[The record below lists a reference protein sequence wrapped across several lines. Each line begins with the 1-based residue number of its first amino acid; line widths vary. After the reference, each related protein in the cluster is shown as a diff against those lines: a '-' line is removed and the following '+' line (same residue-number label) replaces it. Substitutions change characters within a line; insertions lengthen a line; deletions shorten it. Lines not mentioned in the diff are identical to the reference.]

1 MGRPFGLLRAG
12 FPFHK
17 TLGMRRLTNFPI
29 DLAIGQEDRLY
40 ILCRS
45 EGTALIRRYSTE
57 DKDLGNFGSYGSD
70 PGQMTWPV
78 TILADGDENL
88 YLTDESLHRVTIL
101 DKEGELLDSW
111 GEEGSG
117 AGQLNGPTGM
127 DFDAEGN
134 LYVVDTLNHRVQKFT
149 REGGFLGQWGSYGC
163 GEGEFNMPWG
173 IAVDE
178 VGDVYVAD
186 WRNDRVQKFSADGG
200 FLMAFGASGCGD
212 GEFNRPSGVDVDL
225 HGDIY
230 VVDRGNNRVQ
240 LFNEE
245 GRYVQQFV
253 GRRHPLQGGHLLH
266 ADQRLPQPPARHGEA
281 GDSEASALAAVRGCQ
296 RGRPHV
302 RARHRLLPRPGLPKA
317 VRRAERVTIRAT
329 APRAGA
335 EHIAVR

>member
-1 MGRPFGLLRAG
+1 MGRPYGLLRAG
-12 FPFHK
+12 FPFYK
-17 TLGMRRLTNFPI
+17 TLGMRRLTNYPI
-29 DLAIGQEDRLY
+29 DLALGKGDCLY

-45 EGTALIRRYSTE
+45 EGTALIRKYSTE
-57 DKDLGNFGSYGSD
+57 DRDLGNIDSYGSE

-78 TILADGDENL
+78 TILADDEENL
-88 YLTDESLHRVTIL
+88 YLSDEALHRITIL
-101 DKEGELLDSW
+101 DKDGELLDSW

-117 AGQLNGPTGM
+117 DGQLKGPTGM

-134 LYVVDTLNHRVQKFT
+134 LYVVDSLNHRVQRFT
-149 REGGFLGQWGSYGC
+149 RAGRFLGQWGGYGC

-178 VGDVYVAD
+178 RGDVYVAD
-186 WRNDRVQKFSADGG
+186 WRNDRVQKFSADGA
-200 FLMAFGASGCGD
+200 FLMAFGSPGCGD

-253 GRRHPLQGGHLLH
+253 GDATLSTVAINYMLTNAFPNRLRDMAKLEAQKLLRWPQSVVVSEDGLMYVPDTGSYRVQVYRKQVVELDQSQLAPPLR
-266 ADQRLPQPPARHGEA
+266 AP
-281 GDSEASALAAVRGCQ
+281 SLA
-296 RGRPHV
+296 
-302 RARHRLLPRPGLPKA
+302 
-317 VRRAERVTIRAT
+317 I
-329 APRAGA
+329 
-335 EHIAVR
+335 

>member
-17 TLGMRRLTNFPI
+17 ALGMRRLTNFPI
-29 DLAIGQEDRLY
+29 DLAFGQEDRLY

-45 EGTALIRRYSTE
+45 EGTALIRKYSTE
-57 DKDLGNFGSYGSD
+57 DRDLGDFGSYGSE

-78 TILADGDENL
+78 TILADDEENL
-88 YLTDESLHRVTIL
+88 YLSDEALHRITII
-101 DKEGELLDSW
+101 DSEGELVDSW
-111 GEEGSG
+111 GEEGAA
-117 AGQLNGPTGM
+117 AGQLRRPTGM

-134 LYVVDTLNHRVQKFT
+134 LYLVDTRNHRVQKFT

-178 VGDVYVAD
+178 LGDVYVAD
-186 WRNDRVQKFSADGG
+186 WRNDRVQKFSADGA
-200 FLMAFGASGCGD
+200 FLMAFGSPGCGD

-240 LFNEE
+240 LFNAE

-253 GRRHPLQGGHLLH
+253 GDATLSTVAISYMLTNAFPNRLRDMAKLEAQKLLRWPQSVVVSEDGLMYVPDTGSYRVQVYRKQAFELDQSQLAPPL
-266 ADQRLPQPPARHGEA
+266 
-281 GDSEASALAAVRGCQ
+281 
-296 RGRPHV
+296 
-302 RARHRLLPRPGLPKA
+302 RAPSLG
-317 VRRAERVTIRAT
+317 I
-329 APRAGA
+329 
-335 EHIAVR
+335 

>member
-1 MGRPFGLLRAG
+1 MGRPYGLLRAG

-134 LYVVDTLNHRVQKFT
+134 LYVVDT
-149 REGGFLGQWGSYGC
+149 
-163 GEGEFNMPWG
+163 
-173 IAVDE
+173 
-178 VGDVYVAD
+178 
-186 WRNDRVQKFSADGG
+186 
-200 FLMAFGASGCGD
+200 
-212 GEFNRPSGVDVDL
+212 
-225 HGDIY
+225 
-230 VVDRGNNRVQ
+230 
-240 LFNEE
+240 
-245 GRYVQQFV
+245 
-253 GRRHPLQGGHLLH
+253 
-266 ADQRLPQPPARHGEA
+266 PQPPRPEVHP
-281 GDSEASALAAVRGCQ
+281 
-296 RGRPHV
+296 RGRLPGPVGQLRLRRGRVQHAV
-302 RARHRLLPRPGLPKA
+302 GHR
-317 VRRAERVTIRAT
+317 RR
-329 APRAGA
+329 
-335 EHIAVR
+335 

>member
-1 MGRPFGLLRAG
+1 MGRPYGLLRAG

-17 TLGMRRLTNFPI
+17 TLGMRRLTNWPI
-29 DLAIGQEDRLY
+29 DLAFGQEDRLY

-45 EGTALIRRYSTE
+45 EGNALIRRYSTE
-57 DKDLGNFGSYGSD
+57 DKDLGNFGSYGSE

-88 YLTDESLHRVTIL
+88 YLSDEALHRVTII

-117 AGQLNGPTGM
+117 AGQLDGPTGM

-134 LYVVDTLNHRVQKFT
+134 LYLVDTRNHRVQKFT

-178 VGDVYVAD
+178 LGDVYVAD
-186 WRNDRVQKFSADGG
+186 WRNDRVQKFSADGE
-200 FLMAFGASGCGD
+200 FLMAFGTSGCGD

-245 GRYVQQFV
+245 GRYVQKFV
-253 GRRHPLQGGHLLH
+253 GDATLSKVAVAYMMTNAYPNRLRDMAKLEIQKLLRWPQSVVVSEDGLMYVPDTGSYRVQVYQKQAVELTVQEFSPPLRSPSL
-266 ADQRLPQPPARHGEA
+266 
-281 GDSEASALAAVRGCQ
+281 
-296 RGRPHV
+296 
-302 RARHRLLPRPGLPKA
+302 K
-317 VRRAERVTIRAT
+317 I
-329 APRAGA
+329 
-335 EHIAVR
+335 

>member
-1 MGRPFGLLRAG
+1 
-12 FPFHK
+12 
-17 TLGMRRLTNFPI
+17 
-29 DLAIGQEDRLY
+29 
-40 ILCRS
+40 
-45 EGTALIRRYSTE
+45 
-57 DKDLGNFGSYGSD
+57 
-70 PGQMTWPV
+70 
-78 TILADGDENL
+78 
-88 YLTDESLHRVTIL
+88 
-101 DKEGELLDSW
+101 
-111 GEEGSG
+111 
-117 AGQLNGPTGM
+117 M

-178 VGDVYVAD
+178 LGDVYVAD

-200 FLMAFGASGCGD
+200 FLMAFGTSGCGD
-212 GEFNRPSGVDVDL
+212 GQFNRPSGVDVDL

-253 GRRHPLQGGHLLH
+253 GDATL
-266 ADQRLPQPPARHGEA
+266 
-281 GDSEASALAAVRGCQ
+281 SKVAVS
-296 RGRPHV
+296 
-302 RARHRLLPRPGLPKA
+302 PGLPEA